1 MDRKKDELAK
11 IARQLGI
18 KGVSRMRKDELL
30 AAIIAH
36 QHLPSVAPPA
46 PPPPPPPRA
55 LPTQQLFN
63 LGGLPDEMVVEVCKN
78 LDQQSLYMAL
88 GSSKR
93 VNDLCKHLKAPI
105 PVHPNT
111 IRVYRW
117 NDAPDGYRE
126 MFGDRHQYIAL
137 IPLAVYDYQDDYPWL
152 ENEVFTEHENG
163 YLVAFDERVVRPPS
177 SFYSR
182 LIAYVP
188 ARAPRALPP
197 IPAIQGAHVKI
208 WNWGDA
214 PLSLRGLSTNGGDE
228 DRLAWVPMSLVPA
241 FDAHELAFLN
251 QNTFANLIEV
261 IKHQGGYV
269 VIGSH
274 G

>member
-1 MDRKKDELAK
+1 
-11 IARQLGI
+11 
-18 KGVSRMRKDELL
+18 MRKDELL

-36 QHLPSVAPPA
+36 QHLPSGAPPA
-46 PPPPPPPRA
+46 PPPAPPRA
-55 LPTQQLFN
+55 LPTQQFN

-78 LDQQSLYMAL
+78 LDPQSLYMAL
-88 GSSKR
+88 SSSKR
-93 VNDLCKHLKAPI
+93 VYDLCKHLKAPI

-214 PLSLRGLSTNGGDE
+214 PQSLRGLSTNGGDE

-241 FDAHELAFLN
+241 FDAHELAFLD

-261 IKHQGGYV
+261 VKHQGGYV

-274 G
+274 A